1 MWSPDRAVLAVS
13 GAAEERVTGPGQLQ
27 GILKKALAQPTV
39 CIIGCP
45 VDYSE
50 NLKLTEQPGNLV

>member
-1 MWSPDRAVLAVS
+1 MVAVS